1 MATDRIGNALQPRDT
16 RASWQLSHTVPS
28 AARRSFFNRV
38 ITWLQLMAAPMAGQ
52 TLLSHNIKPSLWCGS
67 PYSPPS
73 LTHPPSLSLFYVPLR
88 TRLWLRFN
96 LQWTLFFARFLVV
109 CGLKVF
115 SAFFSPVRSHRER
128 GWGGGKYLVVS

>member
-1 MATDRIGNALQPRDT
+1 MKFQCPSVIEAAAGPRACLSNWQRVAGDT
-16 RASWQLSHTVPS
+16 RASWQRSRSVPS

-52 TLLSHNIKPSLWCGS
+52 TLLSHNIKPSLRRCS
-67 PYSPPS
+67 P
-73 LTHPPSLSLFYVPLR
+73 HPPHSISLLSPACHVPLR

-115 SAFFSPVRSHRER
+115 SAAFF
-128 GWGGGKYLVVS
+128 